1 MRTGYDFV
9 LSVNLCVRVRD
20 WGNLIPMKSENRYIL
35 NWSAPLVATTT
46 SNQPKWYHHVQHLHH
61 DTRRT
66 RWTFFLFRC
75 IWKCIQSNFRLH
87 GGRYTMIQGSQLKGR
102 IAFTHCMH
110 TKKMMY
116 TLHWM
121 RAKVNHSNW
130 SIQIKCNRCVK
141 PKNITQKCKFEHM
154 IHTLALAV
162 VLALVFTL
170 TLTLSRYFSL
180 FQVR

>member
-1 MRTGYDFV
+1 M
-9 LSVNLCVRVRD
+9 
-20 WGNLIPMKSENRYIL
+20 IP
-35 NWSAPLVATTT
+35 
-46 SNQPKWYHHVQHLHH
+46 
-61 DTRRT
+61 
-66 RWTFFLFRC
+66 
-75 IWKCIQSNFRLH
+75 
-87 GGRYTMIQGSQLKGR
+87 GSQLKGR

-170 TLTLSRYFSL
+170 TLSVFFALSGAIASQYNGLFMRKSDSNGLFVNRAIWSTQCAMNDNAPNSTILAIRAETCIWHLPNLRSVRCFFQDGTHSFTLTA
-180 FQVR
+180 